1 MKMLEEEDAVFSYSP
16 TIPAEFKRC
25 TEELNDGYAVAYKPE
40 DSKPQ
45 VEWKPRP
52 YIPSQMRL
60 KPYAKVFAS
69 SSVSDPSTVV
79 EKKDSALSEDVLDR
93 MALTII
99 QGFALPKPEL
109 ATFDGNPLEY
119 WNFIKSFGTSIESNA
134 INESEKLMY
143 LIQYT
148 SGEAKRTIKS
158 CLVMDSSVG
167 YHQTARKLLEE
178 RFGHPFTIASTYVA
192 KLTEGPPLKP
202 SDRTGLLAF
211 ADQLKDCERTLESIG
226 YLDEINS
233 ADNLRRIVQ
242 RRLFHFQTKFV
253 EVADSIQQSGKR
265 TNISHCRIRQ
275 SESKSCQQSSVW

>member
-16 TIPAEFKRC
+16 TISAEFKRC
-25 TEELNDGYAVAYKPE
+25 TKELTDGNAVAYKPE

-52 YIPSQMRL
+52 YIPSQTRL
-60 KPYAKVFAS
+60 KPYAKEFAS

-79 EKKDSALSEDVLDR
+79 EKDSALSEDVLDR
-93 MALTII
+93 MALMII

-119 WNFIKSFGTSIESNA
+119 WIFIKSFGTIIESNA

-148 SGEAKRTIKS
+148 SGEAKTTIKS
-158 CLVMDSSVG
+158 CLVMDSSVE
-167 YHQTARKLLEE
+167 YHKTARKLLEE

-233 ADNLRRIVQ
+233 ADNLSRIVK
-242 RRLFHFQTKFV
+242 RLLFHLRTKFV
-253 EVADSIQQSGKR
+253 EVADSIQQSGNR
-265 TNISHCRIRQ
+265 TNISHIAEFVKVKELPTIQCL
-275 SESKSCQQSSVW
+275 VV